1 MTYWLAFPLA
11 FFMLSPLLL
20 GRWSGSYV
28 GDKFQMSIEEA
39 WSADSDAAR
48 GQVRTSEG
56 TVGPPRN

>member
-1 MTYWLAFPLA
+1 MTYWFAFPLA

-20 GRWSGSYV
+20 ERWSGSYV

-39 WSADSDAAR
+39 WSADSDGAR

>member
-28 GDKFQMSIEEA
+28 GDKFQMSIEET
-39 WSADSDAAR
+39 WGADSGGGR

>member
-39 WSADSDAAR
+39 WGAEAPGAA

-56 TVGPPRN
+56 MVGPPRN

>member
-28 GDKFQMSIEEA
+28 GDKFQMSIEET
-39 WSADSDAAR
+39 WGADSGQDT